1 MMNVQELQIEQLW
14 RVSESMNEFLEA
26 TNIST
31 CDCTVEDYFQITTKC
46 LICGEDIIVSAFDP
60 HIAVCEK
67 CKKAVLYMRAQ
78 LEDIKWN

>member
-1 MMNVQELQIEQLW
+1 
-14 RVSESMNEFLEA
+14 MNEFLEA
-26 TNIST
+26 TNISK
-31 CDCTVEDYFQITTKC
+31 CDCIVTDDFQSISNC
-46 LICGEDIIVSAFDP
+46 LICGEGIIVSHFGP

>member
-1 MMNVQELQIEQLW
+1 
-14 RVSESMNEFLEA
+14 MNEFLEA

-46 LICGEDIIVSAFDP
+46 LICGEDIIVSNFGP